1 MSELLK
7 CPFCGGKDITYFFD
21 ITSGFVCED
30 CGVALDGFKTYEE
43 AIKAWNTRKPM
54 DMILERLEEEI
65 KKCNRNYREYMRNFY
80 AEGMSDAR
88 STKYG
93 INKAI
98 EIIRE
103 EGGLWQ
109 K

>member
-54 DMILERLEEEI
+54 DRIVERLEEKLFWTEASFDEDGY
-65 KKCNRNYREYMRNFY
+65 CNDDSEE
-80 AEGMSDAR
+80 AVLLLD
-88 STKYG
+88 
-93 INKAI
+93 AI
-98 EIIRE
+98 EIIKE